1 MSALI
6 IEQTSLFKNKVMSL
20 KTKIVLILLAALTIC
35 LIALYGLFKLYQN
48 EKSERK
54 RYNNNMIAL
63 IEDRS
68 RQQEI
73 TVNELKKL
81 YPKYDSLA
89 KELNIKTK
97 FITNIIDTRYRFR
110 DSVLTST
117 ILKKDSISEKSY
129 FMLNEKCYSLS
140 GYIKKDSISFTNK
153 EFKDNLTTFLYK
165 DWDKK
170 YLWGLLKFKPHYTAK
185 VYSECLNDT
194 IGITNNIKLKK

>member
-1 MSALI
+1 M
-6 IEQTSLFKNKVMSL
+6 

-117 ILKKDSISEKSY
+117 ILKKDSISE
-129 FMLNEKCYSLS
+129 
-140 GYIKKDSISFTNK
+140 
-153 EFKDNLTTFLYK
+153 
-165 DWDKK
+165 
-170 YLWGLLKFKPHYTAK
+170 
-185 VYSECLNDT
+185 VY
-194 IGITNNIKLKK
+194 